1 MHNAKKGDAAW
12 FIEILTFYTE
22 KIYLRKETKI

>member
-12 FIEILTFYTE
+12 FTENLTFYAE